1 MSKAIEVRGLHK
13 NYRKV
18 VAVDDVTMSVY
29 EGEIHGIVGRNGAG
43 KSTTVECVA
52 GLRKPTRGTIKVLG
66 LDPLTDRAALRQVLG
81 VQLQDSQ
88 VHGALTVRELAR
100 LYRSFY
106 RTGADPDDLIDRLGL
121 SESRQTKFDDLSGGQ
136 QQRLSV
142 VLALIGQPRVALLDE
157 LTTGLDVEARRD
169 IWALIEDLARDG
181 VTVVLVSHSMEE
193 VQRLCDH
200 VTVIDRGRVVA
211 AGTIP
216 SIIEAANFPPG
227 GSTPLSLEEAYLTLT
242 NRSTPNTDRTRS

>member
-1 MSKAIEVRGLHK
+1 MSQAIEVRGLHK
-13 NYRKV
+13 RYRKV
-18 VAVDDVTMSVY
+18 IAVDDVTMTVQQ
-29 EGEIHGIVGRNGAG
+29 GEIHGILGRNGAG

-52 GLRKPTRGTIKVLG
+52 GLRKPERGTIKVLG
-66 LDPLTDRAALRQVLG
+66 LDPLTDRTALRQVLG
-81 VQLQDSQ
+81 VQLQSSQ

-121 SESRQTKFDDLSGGQ
+121 SESRRTRFDDLSGGQ

-169 IWALIEDLARDG
+169 IWTLIEGIAQEG

-193 VQRLCDH
+193 VQRLCDQ
-200 VTVIDRGRVVA
+200 VTVIDRGRIVA

-216 SIIEAANFPPG
+216 AVIEAANLPANGSSPPN
-227 GSTPLSLEEAYLTLT
+227 LEEAYLALT
-242 NRSTPNTDRTRS
+242 NRPNVDRTCP